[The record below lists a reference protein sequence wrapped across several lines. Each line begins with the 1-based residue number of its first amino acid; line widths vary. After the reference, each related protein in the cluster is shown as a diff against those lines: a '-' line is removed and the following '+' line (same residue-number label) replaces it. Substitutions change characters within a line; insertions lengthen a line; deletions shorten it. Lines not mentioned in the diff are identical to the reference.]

1 MFMRVLKKPAESI
14 KDGGFF
20 LTEWNV
26 LRQVRVEQGEAILH
40 SYLPELHLGSRCTN
54 ELTLSKSVVEGRVRR
69 SSHLEATAGVT
80 IYNR

>member
-1 MFMRVLKKPAESI
+1 MKRF
-14 KDGGFF
+14 
-20 LTEWNV
+20 